1 MFGQWTL
8 VAFQIEF
15 AKLADEMLKIEVERK
30 HDQALPVPV
39 PVPEHELALRSNLA
53 VPS

>member
-30 HDQALPVPV
+30 HDQALPVP
-39 PVPEHELALRSNLA
+39 EHELALRSDLA
-53 VPS
+53 VPN